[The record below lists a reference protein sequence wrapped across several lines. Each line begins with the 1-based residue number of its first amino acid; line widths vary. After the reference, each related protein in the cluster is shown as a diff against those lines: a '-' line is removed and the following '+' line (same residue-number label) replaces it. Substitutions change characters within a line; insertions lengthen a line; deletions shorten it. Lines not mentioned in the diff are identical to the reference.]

1 MNPQHVCVCVCVN
14 ARKENTETL
23 WHPDSGRKHAPEGGD
38 QVWEI
43 LLFYLKH
50 DKVMRCSIK

>member
-1 MNPQHVCVCVCVN
+1 MCVN

-50 DKVMRCSIK
+50 DKVMRCSTK